1 MLILKVVQQ
10 LKICNRSFL
19 PGLILKPTRLT
30 QLANSNVLGIIMI
43 SKELNQ
49 SDHNSE
55 VAYHTEVDSTS
66 NILTQASF
74 SLLEERLRIE
84 LTQRK
89 IGELAI
95 RKEIVT
101 ELVTVQIPVRREKLI
116 VEQVSPA
123 YKLLAEI
130 DVGQPINSSGAI
142 DPISGNVMSASSN
155 AASSAVGFD
164 PRSENLDRRMTSP
177 IVYGATDSLK
187 AASELLQALASLPT
201 DDCGAVRIEIALKNS
216 KHQASYQALVDRY
229 CRS

>member
-1 MLILKVVQQ
+1 
-10 LKICNRSFL
+10 
-19 PGLILKPTRLT
+19 
-30 QLANSNVLGIIMI
+30 MI

-55 VAYHTEVDSTS
+55 VAYHTKVDSTS

-89 IGELAI
+89 IGELVI
-95 RKEIVT
+95 RKEIET

-123 YKLLAEI
+123 YKLLAAI
-130 DVGQPINSSGAI
+130 DLGQPINSIDAI
-142 DPISGNVMSASSN
+142 DPRSGNEMSASSDVE
-155 AASSAVGFD
+155 STAVELNS
-164 PRSENLDRRMTSP
+164 RSDLDRRITSP
-177 IVYGATDSLK
+177 IVYGATDSLR

-201 DDCGAVRIEIALKNS
+201 DDCGAVRIEIALNNS
-216 KHQASYQALVDRY
+216 TNQASYQALVDRY
-229 CRS
+229 C